1 MLVLTRK
8 ANQSIIIGEDI
19 VVTVIAVEGDA
30 VKIGIDAPKDVSVF
44 RREVYETLQRTT
56 SDKPDEGEGGDVVQ
70 EALRKLDAHAP
81 PSRKMSEQRRRRR
94 QS

>member
-19 VVTVIAVEGDA
+19 VVTVIAIEGDA

-44 RREVYETLQRTT
+44 RREVYESLQRTT
-56 SDKPDEGEGGDVVQ
+56 PDKPAEGDGGDAVQ

-81 PSRKMSEQRRRRR
+81 LPRKPSEQHRRRRPY
-94 QS
+94 